1 MGGFDQTR
9 SSGHRHLDWITI
21 RIMFLILLPILIA
34 VTFPAAAETLSG
46 QATIIDGDTVT
57 VGETTIHL
65 HGIDAPEMDQFCS
78 DKKGKRFN
86 CGHAAMRR
94 LFLYIGADP
103 LDCTIKAHNED
114 GSLAAICRV
123 KSYFR
128 NTENG
133 ATRGEQFDVALEMV
147 LTGHALAARAQASDY
162 TGAEGRARGKG
173 MGFWSGRIEAPWKWR
188 DHSKGVKK

>member
-1 MGGFDQTR
+1 
-9 SSGHRHLDWITI
+9 
-21 RIMFLILLPILIA
+21 MFRILLAILIA

-103 LDCTIKAHNED
+103 LDCTVKARNED
-114 GSLAAICRV
+114 GSLAATCRV

-128 NTENG
+128 HTENG
-133 ATRGEQFDVALEMV
+133 ATRGEKFDVALEMV
-147 LTGHALAARAQASDY
+147 LTGHAFVPPEQASDY
-162 TGAEGRARGKG
+162 ESAEERARAKG
-173 MGFWSGRIEAPWKWR
+173 MGFWSGQIEPPWKWR
-188 DHSKGVKK
+188 DRSKDAKK

>member
-1 MGGFDQTR
+1 
-9 SSGHRHLDWITI
+9 
-21 RIMFLILLPILIA
+21 MFRILLAILIA

-103 LDCTIKAHNED
+103 LDCTIKARNED

-133 ATRGEQFDVALEMV
+133 ATRGEKFDVALEMV
-147 LTGHALAARAQASDY
+147 LTGHAFAVRAQASDY
-162 TGAEGRARGKG
+162 IGAEERAQGKG
-173 MGFWSGRIEAPWKWR
+173 MGFWKGRIEPPWKWR
-188 DHSKGVKK
+188 DRTKDARK